1 MTIKVKCINKIRDA
15 KGNIIKYQLIDQ
27 TGKPMEATAN
37 QIKAEMQRD
46 IESRGADRV
55 KYEFI
60 NLKIDRAGRLV
71 DKAVVQDKNSIK
83 NKPKDRVKDKTKDKL
98 EPVQTPVKPAESL
111 KPIYPYTLK
120 IIGRYVYDAVSTTS
134 NTSTTDSNTESINP
148 IKKKAYI
155 LQIHNNNSNRDEWR
169 EGFPSASELIKTPYS
184 NLRIDNKKY
193 KYSNVKVVDL
203 QNDYDTRVLI
213 EDKIHRIAD
222 GLLKKTSTIAL
233 TEFNADGLSLSRLTA
248 DQQSY
253 IKRIYTK
260 YKSLITSNSKEGNET
275 NPFHIANKQL
285 YIKTSRP
292 ISNMVYYAYLKDK
305 ANNEPSKPN
314 IRISI
319 KPTVIAKYYENLIS
333 EYLKME
339 EANIEQEG
347 LDIVDR
353 LDILREN
360 NISTNLYDDVYAA
373 DADIQKS
380 QKLIEN
386 HIIRCIINY
395 YIRTKKL
402 TPQRDASGNTS
413 YSAISDFAGNRLLRY
428 MLSYYIRNSK
438 QDDEELEDNEGDM
451 LDNDDVVDKVPEIYN
466 KIQSISNKMK
476 NSYIEIPEDIEY
488 EEEPDMN
495 EDMEEAV
502 EGE

>member
-27 TGKPMEATAN
+27 TGKPMEATAK

-60 NLKIDRAGRLV
+60 NLQIDRAGRLV

-83 NKPKDRVKDKTKDKL
+83 NKDKVKDKDKV
-98 EPVQTPVKPAESL
+98 ETVQPEVQTPV

-120 IIGRYVYDAVSTTS
+120 IIGRYVYDAVSTES
-134 NTSTTDSNTESINP
+134 TDS

-169 EGFPSASELIKTPYS
+169 EGFPSSSELKETPYS

-203 QNDYDTRVLI
+203 QDDYDTRVLI

-233 TEFNADGLSLSRLTA
+233 TEFNADGLSIQRLTA

-253 IKRIYTK
+253 IKRIYAK
-260 YKSLITSNSKEGNET
+260 YKSLITSNSKEGKET

-292 ISNMVYYAYLKDK
+292 ISSMIYYVCLKDK
-305 ANNEPSKPN
+305 ANKEPSKPN
-314 IRISI
+314 IRVSI

-333 EYLKME
+333 DYLKLE
-339 EANIEQEG
+339 EANIEQES

-386 HIIRCIINY
+386 HIIRCVINY

-402 TPQRDASGNTS
+402 TPQKDASGNTS
-413 YSAISDFAGNRLLRY
+413 YSAISDFAGNKLLRY

-438 QDDEELEDNEGDM
+438 QDDEEQDMEDE
-451 LDNDDVVDKVPEIYN
+451 DVVDEDDVMDNVPEIYN
-466 KIQSISNKMK
+466 KIQSIYHKKQYKQVN
-476 NSYIEIPEDIEY
+476 IPEDIEY
-488 EEEPDMN
+488 EEEPDMEEESEN
-495 EDMEEAV
+495 LEDS
-502 EGE
+502 